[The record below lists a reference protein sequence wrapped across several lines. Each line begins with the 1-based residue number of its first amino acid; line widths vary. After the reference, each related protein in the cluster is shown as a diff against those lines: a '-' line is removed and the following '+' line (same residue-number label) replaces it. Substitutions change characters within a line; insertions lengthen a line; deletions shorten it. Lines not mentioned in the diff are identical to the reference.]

1 MNNFKRIIISALTS
15 GKYSSFQ
22 DETNID
28 NMLRLIVLNIIYSIA
43 SVLIITLGVI
53 DMQRGDVDDGL
64 LTVILGFMTF
74 LNLLLL
80 RTEMPFNISGLI
92 ITAVFGT
99 FCGLSIFI
107 KYEMNGLSSL
117 WIYSFPLMSI
127 FTLGLPIGLI
137 PALLILITACLGTF
151 GGLSKYQ
158 YSFQEATLLCGVYF
172 FVMLLTAVYEFVR
185 SFKDRWLARQDS
197 YMNLVFDNSPDII
210 MLLDKNIGLIH
221 CAKTFLKSAN
231 IKSFEDIRK
240 ASYDEVFGLFTDY
253 EMLNQITTFF
263 NNSIFNKKPVTFE
276 RVLDFSG
283 DGNNRHYEIHFTPM
297 YNSKGEFQG
306 AFILFHDMTDILE
319 TKNRAEQASKAKSL
333 FLANMSHEI
342 RTPLNAIIG
351 MTAIAKSS
359 NELERKNYCL
369 DKVESASNHLL
380 GVINDIL
387 DMSKIEEDKFELSYT
402 EFELPAM
409 IHRVVNFFEFR
420 LEEKKQKFT
429 VNLDPD
435 LPKKIKT
442 DDQRLAQVITN
453 LLSNAVKFTPEGGD
467 ITLSVRRL
475 NQEQNFCT
483 LEIIINDT
491 GIGISKEQQ
500 SKLFDSFVQVDS
512 SIARKFGGTGLGL
525 AISKKIVELMHG
537 DIKMESEIGKG
548 ASFIIT
554 IRVEIVKDE
563 TQTIKISDAP
573 AKEASDTHGADDD
586 AQEPD
591 YHGKRV
597 LLVEDVEINREIV
610 ITVLEPL
617 GLEITEAEDGQK
629 AFDMFRAY
637 PDSFDLIF
645 MDIHMPG
652 VDGYEATRL
661 IRAYETELYQKDSK
675 KVGKSFTEGENNSM
689 EFPQETPKRLSERP
703 KGVPIIA
710 MTANVFRED
719 VERCL
724 AAGMND
730 HVGKPLD
737 FDVVA
742 KVLKKYLSS
751 G

>member
-1 MNNFKRIIISALTS
+1 MENLKKIIISGLTS

-28 NMLRLIVLNIIYSIA
+28 DMLRLIVLNIIYTIA

-53 DMQRGDVDDGL
+53 DMQRGNVNDGL
-64 LTVILGFMTF
+64 LTIILGFMTF
-74 LNLLLL
+74 LNLSLL

-92 ITAVFGT
+92 ITAIFGA

-137 PALLILITACLGTF
+137 PALLILITAIFGTF

-158 YSFQEATLLCGVYF
+158 YTFQESTLLCGVYF
-172 FVMLLTAVYEFVR
+172 FVMLLTVVYEFVR

-210 MLLDKNIGLIH
+210 MLMDKNIGLVH
-221 CAKTFLKSAN
+221 CAKIFLQS
-231 IKSFEDIRK
+231 IKIKNFEEIRK

-253 EMLNQITTFF
+253 EMLNQITTYF
-263 NNSIFNKKPVTFE
+263 NNSIYNKKPVTFE

-283 DGNNRHYEIHFTPM
+283 EGNNRHYEIHFTPM
-297 YNSKGEFQG
+297 YNSKDEFQG

-319 TKNRAEQASKAKSL
+319 TKDRAEQASRAKSI

-351 MTAIAKSS
+351 MTAIAKNS

-369 DKVESASNHLL
+369 EKIESASNHLL

-402 EFELPAM
+402 EFELSAM
-409 IHRVVNFFEFR
+409 IHKVVNIFEFR
-420 LEEKKQKFT
+420 LEEKKQKFS
-429 VNLDPD
+429 VNLDPA

-442 DDQRLAQVITN
+442 DDLRLTQVITN
-453 LLSNAVKFTPEGGD
+453 LLGNAIKFTPEGGD
-467 ITLSVRRL
+467 ITLSLRRL
-475 NQEQNFCT
+475 NNEKDFCI
-483 LEIIINDT
+483 LEIIIDDT

-500 SKLFDSFVQVDS
+500 KKLFDSFVQVDS
-512 SIARKFGGTGLGL
+512 SIGRKFGGTGLGL
-525 AISKKIVELMHG
+525 AISKKIVELMQG

-554 IRVEIVKDE
+554 IRVEIADDE
-563 TQTIKISDAP
+563 TQ
-573 AKEASDTHGADDD
+573 KEAVVDIPAEKAPDAEDTG
-586 AQEPD
+586 EPD
-591 YHGKRV
+591 YHGKRI
-597 LLVEDVEINREIV
+597 LLAEDVEINREIV

-629 AFDMFRAY
+629 AYDLFRTY
-637 PDSFDLIF
+637 PNSFDLIF

-661 IRAYETELYQKDSK
+661 IRAYEAELNKKDSE
-675 KVGKSFTEGENNSM
+675 KVGKSLTEGETQSNDRNLRR
-689 EFPQETPKRLSERP
+689 QI
-703 KGVPIIA
+703 PIIA

-724 AAGMND
+724 ACGMND
-730 HVGKPLD
+730 HIGKPLD
-737 FDVVA
+737 FNLVTA
-742 KVLKKYLSS
+742 VLKKYLTN
-751 G
+751 

>member
-1 MNNFKRIIISALTS
+1 MNNIKKIIISCLTS

-22 DETNID
+22 DESNMD

-43 SVLIITLGVI
+43 SILIITLGVI
-53 DMQRGDVDDGL
+53 DMQKGNVDDGL

-80 RTEMPFNISGLI
+80 RTEMPFNTSGLI
-92 ITAVFGT
+92 ITAIFGA
-99 FCGLSIFI
+99 FCGVSIFA

-127 FTLGLPIGLI
+127 FTLGLPVGLI
-137 PALLILITACLGTF
+137 PALLILITAVFGTF
-151 GGLSKYQ
+151 GGLSKYR
-158 YSFQEATLLCGVYF
+158 YSFQEAVLLCGVYF
-172 FVMLLTAVYEFVR
+172 FVMLLTVVYEFVR
-185 SFKDRWLARQDS
+185 SFKDRYLARQDS

-210 MLLDKNIGLIH
+210 MLMDKNSGLIH
-221 CAKTFLKSAN
+221 CAKTFLKSAK

-253 EMLNQITTFF
+253 EMLNQITTYF
-263 NNSIFNKKPVTFE
+263 NNSIYNKKPVTFE
-276 RVLDFSG
+276 RILDFSG
-283 DGNNRHYEIHFTPM
+283 EGNNRHYEIHFTPM
-297 YNSKGEFQG
+297 FNSKDEFQG

-319 TKNRAEQASKAKSL
+319 AKNRAEQASRAKSI

-351 MTAIAKSS
+351 MTAIAKNS
-359 NELERKNYCL
+359 NELERKDYCL
-369 DKVESASNHLL
+369 EKVESASNHLL

-402 EFELPAM
+402 EFELSAM
-409 IHRVVNFFEFR
+409 IRKVVNIFEFR

-429 VNLDPD
+429 VNLDPA

-442 DDQRLAQVITN
+442 DDQRLTQVITN
-453 LLSNAVKFTPEGGD
+453 LLGNAVKFTPEGGD
-467 ITLSVRRL
+467 ISLSIRKV
-475 NQEQNFCT
+475 NQERDFCV

-500 SKLFDSFVQVDS
+500 NKLFDSFVQVDS
-512 SIARKFGGTGLGL
+512 SIGRKFGGTGLGL
-525 AISKKIVELMHG
+525 AISKKIVELMNG
-537 DIKMESEIGKG
+537 EIKMESEIGKG

-554 IRVEIVKDE
+554 IRVEIVNDVTQKAE
-563 TQTIKISDAP
+563 TADAP
-573 AKEASDTHGADDD
+573 AKEAHNAPDTNNAGDDE
-586 AQEPD
+586 QEPD
-591 YHGKRV
+591 YSGKRI

-629 AFDMFRAY
+629 AYDLFCAY
-637 PDSFDLIF
+637 PNSFDLIF

-652 VDGYEATRL
+652 VDGYEATKL
-661 IRAYETELYQKDSK
+661 IRAFDHPRAKT
-675 KVGKSFTEGENNSM
+675 
-689 EFPQETPKRLSERP
+689 
-703 KGVPIIA
+703 VPLIA

-719 VERCL
+719 VERC
-724 AAGMND
+724 
-730 HVGKPLD
+730 
-737 FDVVA
+737 
-742 KVLKKYLSS
+742 
-751 G
+751 